1 MKAFRA
7 HGSYRAGK
15 RDQPFSVDVV
25 ATDQDSAI
33 ERVLST
39 FGSRHR
45 VTRRFIVIDG
55 IAEIDPSESSA
66 PVVEA
71 HFGVSNKTTSSSKAE
86 EE

>member
-25 ATDQDSAI
+25 ATDEDAAL
-33 ERVLST
+33 EWVLST

-45 VTRRFIVIDG
+45 VTRRFILVDG
-55 IAEIDPSESSA
+55 IEEIDPAVSTA
-66 PVVEA
+66 PTVNA
-71 HFGVSNKTTSSSKAE
+71 HFGVSEKPTSEPKTE

>member
-25 ATDQDSAI
+25 ATDEDGAVETI
-33 ERVLST
+33 LST

-45 VTRRFIVIDG
+45 VIRRFILIDG
-55 IAEIDPSESSA
+55 IEEIDPAHSTA
-66 PVVEA
+66 PVVNA
-71 HFGVSNKTTSSSKAE
+71 HFGVSGKPTSDPKTE

>member
-25 ATDQDSAI
+25 ATDEDEAM

-45 VTRRFIVIDG
+45 VRRRFILVDG
-55 IAEIDPSESSA
+55 ITEIDPAASSA
-66 PVVEA
+66 PVVQA
-71 HFGVSNKTTSSSKAE
+71 HFGASGKTPSAPRIE

>member
-25 ATDQDSAI
+25 ATNQDSAI
-33 ERVLST
+33 ETVLST

-71 HFGVSNKTTSSSKAE
+71 HFGVSNKTTTPSKAE

>member
-25 ATDQDSAI
+25 ASDEDGAL
-33 ERVLST
+33 EWLLST
-39 FGSRHR
+39 LGSRHR
-45 VTRRFIVIDG
+45 VTRRFIIVDG
-55 IAEIDPSESSA
+55 IEEIDPDISSA
-66 PVVEA
+66 PVVQA
-71 HFGVSNKTTSSSKAE
+71 HFGPSGQAVSTTSTE